1 MIVTIDGPAGAGKS
15 SVSLKLADALGFFFL
30 DTGAMYR
37 CVTLACLRA
46 KIDLSDPVA
55 ALEIAKSCEIELAK
69 GSVKLNRDDV
79 TREIRNPTVAKSIKP
94 IAENP
99 RIRELM
105 VQQQRKI
112 CADRD
117 CVTEGRD
124 QGTVAFPDAQCKIF
138 LTASPQERAR
148 RRVQQLLDNNIDA
161 DYDEIL
167 SQQNQRDQND
177 SSRQAGPLRAAPDS
191 IVVITDGMTEQQVLE
206 HLLGIVKDRLGQGR
220 RQ

>member
-46 KIDLSDPVA
+46 NIDLSDPSA
-55 ALEIAKSCEIELAK
+55 ALEIAQSCEIELAP

-220 RQ
+220 GQ

>member
-46 KIDLSDPVA
+46 QIDLSDPSA

-206 HLLGIVKDRLGQGR
+206 HLLGIVKDRLWQGS

>member
-46 KIDLSDPVA
+46 NIDLSDPSA
-55 ALEIAKSCEIELAK
+55 ALEIAQSCEIELAP

>member
-15 SVSLKLADALGFFFL
+15 SVSLKLAEALGYFFL

-46 KIDLSDPVA
+46 KIDLSDPQA
-55 ALEIAKSCEIELAK
+55 TLAIAKTCEIELSK
-69 GSVKLNRDDV
+69 GSVKLNQDDV

-99 RIRELM
+99 HIRELM
-105 VQQQRKI
+105 VQAQRSI
-112 CADRD
+112 CQNRD

-148 RRVQQLLDNNIDA
+148 RRYQQLLDSNIDA

-167 SQQNQRDQND
+167 NLQNQRDEND
-177 SSRQAGPLRAAPDS
+177 SNRETGPLRAASDAIFVS
-191 IVVITDGMTEQQVLE
+191 TDGMSEEQVLAK
-206 HLLGIVKDRLGQGR
+206 LTQIVRSRIEQVAR
-220 RQ
+220 